1 MANIREIF
9 DFKGFQ
15 WDRGNIDK
23 NLKGHNVTN
32 WECEQVFFNER
43 LIILGDPIHSVAE
56 QRYAA
61 LGHTDQGRLLVVIFT
76 KRGRLLR
83 VISARDMNRRER
95 KFYEEN
101 Q

>member
-1 MANIREIF
+1 MADIRETF
-9 DFKGFQ
+9 DFTGFQ

-23 NLKGHNVTN
+23 NLKRHNVTN
-32 WECEQVFFNER
+32 WQCEQVFFNEP

-61 LGHTDQGRLLVVIFT
+61 FGRTDQGRLLVVIFT
-76 KRGRLLR
+76 RRGRSLR

>member
-1 MANIREIF
+1 MQSGR
-9 DFKGFQ
+9 
-15 WDRGNIDK
+15 
-23 NLKGHNVTN
+23 HNVTN
-32 WECEQVFFNER
+32 WEREQVFLNEP

-61 LGHTDQGRLLVVIFT
+61 FGRTDQGRLLVVIFT
-76 KRGRLLR
+76 RRGRSLR